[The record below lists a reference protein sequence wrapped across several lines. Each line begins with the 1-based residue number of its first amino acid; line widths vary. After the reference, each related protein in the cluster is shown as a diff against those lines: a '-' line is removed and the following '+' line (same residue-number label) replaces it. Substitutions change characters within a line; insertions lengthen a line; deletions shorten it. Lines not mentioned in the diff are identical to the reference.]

1 MKMNQTIDYYNTH
14 ANDFVQDTLAANM
27 HLQQDAFLA
36 CLPAQAHILDLGA
49 GSGRDSLY
57 FMKLGCLVT
66 MVDGSDAMCKACEKL
81 TGQKAIHSTFLD
93 FETQEKYDGVWACA
107 SLLHLHKEE
116 IPVVLSH
123 LAGMLKKPNTLYLS
137 FKYGDFEGPR
147 NGRYFTDLTEEGLAS
162 VILKTNTLKLT
173 MEHGNYKV
181 DRQFI
186 TKDVRPGRTERWL
199 NAFVHLGGRKLDG

>member
-14 ANDFVQDTLAANM
+14 ADDFVQDTLAANM
-27 HLQQDAFLA
+27 HLQQDAFLS
-36 CLPAQAHILDLGA
+36 CLPTQAHILDLGA

-57 FMKLGCLVT
+57 FMKHGCQVT
-66 MVDGSDAMCKACEKL
+66 IVDGSDVMCKACEKL

-123 LAGMLKKPNTLYLS
+123 LAGMLKNPNTLYLS
-137 FKYGDFEGPR
+137 FKYGDFEGQR
-147 NGRYFTDLTEEGLAS
+147 KERYFTDLTEKSLMGVIEEANKVSS
-162 VILKTNTLKLT
+162 VKESGAYAIEK
-173 MEHGNYKV
+173 
-181 DRQFI
+181 QFI
-186 TKDVRPGRTERWL
+186 TEDVRPGRGTKWL
-199 NAFVHLGGRKLDG
+199 NAFVHLI